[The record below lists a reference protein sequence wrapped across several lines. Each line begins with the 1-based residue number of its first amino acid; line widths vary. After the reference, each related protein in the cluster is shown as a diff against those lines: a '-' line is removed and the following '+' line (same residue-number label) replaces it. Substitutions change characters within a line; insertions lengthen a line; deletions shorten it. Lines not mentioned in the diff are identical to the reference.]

1 MGNREELTLL
11 FSDCYSI
18 DGSVCKLHPVFQPQK
33 AINKLFE
40 LGYRKPGELLSQ
52 EKLRQLNEQ
61 WEDEYEDVVM
71 TDAEWEEKRWG
82 LIAQAQYDQ
91 RGE

>member
-1 MGNREELTLL
+1 
-11 FSDCYSI
+11 
-18 DGSVCKLHPVFQPQK
+18 
-33 AINKLFE
+33 
-40 LGYRKPGELLSQ
+40 
-52 EKLRQLNEQ
+52 LNEQ
-61 WEDEYEDVVM
+61 WADEYEDVVM